1 MFNAMFYSRGLMR
14 KDYILIVGLILSL
27 SMISLESGV
36 LSVSVVQAEEGN
48 MSQVRLIL
56 KKLRGSMASM
66 KDFDELEEQ
75 GMDRADVDRMRRA
88 MKQKIK
94 QMTNDTVDL
103 IRAL

>member
-1 MFNAMFYSRGLMR
+1 MR

>member
-1 MFNAMFYSRGLMR
+1 MR

-36 LSVSVVQAEEGN
+36 LSVPVVQAEEGN